1 MELDLNIQ
9 EKFNIQDLKEILKT
23 EFKDFITI
31 TEENSLVEL
40 DYELSGLS
48 DLYVQ
53 ELGYTEDEASQ
64 IELGAI
70 EFYTNN

>member
-1 MELDLNIQ
+1 MALDLNIQ

-31 TEENSLVEL
+31 TEENSLVDL
-40 DYELSGLS
+40 DYELSGIGE
-48 DLYVQ
+48 LYIQ

-70 EFYTNN
+70 EFYTHN

>member
-1 MELDLNIQ
+1 MAIDLNIQ

-31 TEENSLVEL
+31 TEENSLVDL

-53 ELGYTEDEASQ
+53 ELGYTEDEASK

>member
-1 MELDLNIQ
+1 MALDLNIQ

-31 TEENSLVEL
+31 TEENSLVDL
-40 DYELSGLS
+40 DYELSGIGE
-48 DLYVQ
+48 LYIQ